1 MTDDEITW
9 LAQRSL
15 RCYIAAFQSRDTTQ
29 LSQGNFTS
37 LMRRGI
43 ERRIEQL
50 PADAGSWGDDL
61 DWTSYR
67 LIDRKLFTDLRAY
80 IYEVPTPER
89 LWVQL
94 TAFDQEGRV
103 CEFASIGEFSAEKTL
118 EMHRE
123 RMERISSL
131 PWADQIRPH
140 LAKRIPL
147 ERWFNL
153 TGFST
158 RFKVDAL
165 LRVQAGLSSGV
176 KGPGEVAAYT
186 LQLPVGYFAS
196 LSEASAERLMDDL
209 VPVLTNSV
217 RLTFDNP
224 SGLHIILIEIPEE
237 PGNITCWAG
246 AAPKDRWLADRLVA
260 ISDGQSN

>member
-1 MTDDEITW
+1 MTDDEITR

-29 LSQGNFTS
+29 LSQGNFSS
-37 LMRRGI
+37 LIRRGL
-43 ERRIEQL
+43 ERHVEQL
-50 PADAGSWGDDL
+50 PAGAGSWGDDL

-67 LIDRKLFTDLRAY
+67 LIDRKIFTDLRAY
-80 IYEVPTPER
+80 IHEVPTPER

-103 CEFASIGEFSAEKTL
+103 CEFASIGEFSSKKTL

-123 RMERISSL
+123 FMERISGQ

-140 LAKRIPL
+140 LEKRIPL
-147 ERWFNL
+147 GRWFNL

-158 RFKVDAL
+158 RGKLEAL
-165 LRVQAGLSSGV
+165 LQAQSGGSSSGR
-176 KGPGEVAAYT
+176 PGGLATYE

-196 LSEASAERLMDDL
+196 LSEVRVQGLMDDL
-209 VPVLTNSV
+209 VPVLTNNV
-217 RLTFDNP
+217 RMAFDNP
-224 SGLHIILIEIPEE
+224 SALHIILVEGIGPFR
-237 PGNITCWAG
+237 T
-246 AAPKDRWLADRLVA
+246 KDRWLAGRLVVIA
-260 ISDGQSN
+260 DGQSN